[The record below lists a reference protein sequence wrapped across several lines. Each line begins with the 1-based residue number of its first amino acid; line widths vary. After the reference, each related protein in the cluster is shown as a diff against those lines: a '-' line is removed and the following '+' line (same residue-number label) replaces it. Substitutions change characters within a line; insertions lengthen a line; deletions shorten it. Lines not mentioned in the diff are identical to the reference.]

1 MCLDKL
7 TTFKVPK
14 YGYKIFTINGYTNE
28 LFSWL
33 KGDCNKVYPMNK
45 ILDEKY
51 FRVFSHKKMKT
62 LFNYKFGF
70 HIFQT
75 LKSAKKKY
83 DLLPKDSFPDMVIYK
98 VEIIEPHTTGI
109 EFLQSVPCH
118 VIVSKKMRI
127 IEKV

>member
-7 TTFKVPK
+7 ATFKVPK
-14 YGYKIFTINGYTNE
+14 YGYKIFTIDEYTNE
-28 LFSWL
+28 LFSLL
-33 KGDCNKVYPMNK
+33 KGDCSKAYPMNK

-51 FRVFSHKKMKT
+51 FRAIYHKKMKI

-70 HIFQT
+70 HIFKT

-83 DLLPKDSFPDMVIYK
+83 DCLPKISFQALVICK
-98 VEIIEPHTTGI
+98 VEIIEPHTTGV
-109 EFLQSVPCH
+109 EFLQIGYCH